1 MYQFNNWMPD
11 YAAGMQP
18 NSLMGWGAFRHMQWP
33 QRQQWQPPQYQ
44 PQMPQQAQAF
54 QMPQFQQQ
62 INRQALQQPVKNAMY
77 STPQNPY
84 GSDAL
89 GSGVARWGA

>member
-1 MYQFNNWMPD
+1 MYQFNDWMPD

-33 QRQQWQPPQYQ
+33 QRWQPPQYQ

-54 QMPQFQQQ
+54 QQPQ
-62 INRQALQQPVKNAMY
+62 INRQSLQQPVKNAMY

-84 GSDAL
+84 A
-89 GSGVARWGA
+89 GSGVNPWGA

>member
-33 QRQQWQPPQYQ
+33 QRQYQ
-44 PQMPQQAQAF
+44 PQMPQQAFQVPQQAF
-54 QMPQFQQQ
+54 QQFQQPQ
-62 INRQALQQPVKNAMY
+62 INRQSLQQPVKNIMY